1 MEKHIAY
8 FTLWGTGSL
17 TVDVYSTSRW
27 YAGSKIMRDSALVPV
42 VVPLRGPEKNHSDIS
57 KVCYPMHKNNRQMSL
72 KVKVD
77 LC

>member
-1 MEKHIAY
+1 
-8 FTLWGTGSL
+8 
-17 TVDVYSTSRW
+17 
-27 YAGSKIMRDSALVPV
+27 MRDSALVPV

-57 KVCYPMHKNNRQMSL
+57 KVCCPMHKNNRQMSL